1 MGQRTPL
8 GIYTN
13 EPSENTA
20 EFIAAKKLSFTGTT
34 ELRYLRT
41 SSGCSWTAS
50 LNEQKMIPFS
60 ANFSLKVVF
69 TETESITASTA
80 IPLNILR
87 SSRGI
92 PSFSKVRSSSGSTSS
107 RLLGPSFFLGAA

>member
-20 EFIAAKKLSFTGTT
+20 EFMAAKKLSFTGTT

-41 SSGCSWTAS
+41 SSGCS
-50 LNEQKMIPFS
+50 
-60 ANFSLKVVF
+60 
-69 TETESITASTA
+69 
-80 IPLNILR
+80 
-87 SSRGI
+87 
-92 PSFSKVRSSSGSTSS
+92 
-107 RLLGPSFFLGAA
+107 